1 VISASWGVTRLG
13 YQGGLIAFALRIA
26 AGLSSGGSQL
36 RHHLL
41 FTTMADIDGIKK
53 SKEFFTSVPQQSPGF
68 FLKGSHQYDWGL
80 KNRLS
85 RVFNPK
91 SGNTL
96 MLAFDHGYFQGPTT
110 GLERVD
116 QTILPL
122 EPYCDCLMLT
132 RGIQRSV
139 IPASTQKAIAL
150 RASGGTSMITPMDE
164 WEGTMGDGQAL
175 KVGRPGYE
183 PLSDEVIACSI
194 EEAVRL
200 NASVLAVQVFIGSIH
215 ERQTLKNLTDLI
227 DQANRYGIAVMG
239 VTAVGRAMARTPQYF
254 RLATRIM
261 AELGAHIL
269 KCYYTDTEFD
279 TVTSCCPVPIVIA
292 GGKKLPEREAIEM
305 AYNAIHQGANGV
317 DMGRNI
323 FQSDAPIPM
332 IRAVR
337 AVVHEGLS
345 AADGFAM
352 YNDLKRDAA
361 KA

>member
-1 VISASWGVTRLG
+1 
-13 YQGGLIAFALRIA
+13 
-26 AGLSSGGSQL
+26 
-36 RHHLL
+36 
-41 FTTMADIDGIKK
+41 MADLDGQKK
-53 SKEFFTSVPQQSPGF
+53 NKEFFTSVPQEAPGF

-85 RVFNPK
+85 RIFNPQ

-132 RGIQRSV
+132 RGIQRAV
-139 IPASTQKAIAL
+139 IPATSQKAIAL
-150 RASGGTSMITPMDE
+150 RASGGTSMVSPFDE
-164 WEGTMGDGQAL
+164 YEGEIEGKKFKL
-175 KVGRPGYE
+175 SRPGYE
-183 PLSDEVIACSI
+183 PLSNESTALTI
-194 EEAVRL
+194 EEALRL
-200 NASVLAVQVFIGSIH
+200 NACVLAVQVFIGGQH
-215 ERQTLKNLTDLI
+215 ERQSLKNLTDLV
-227 DQANRYGIAVMG
+227 DAANRYGIAVMG

-261 AELGAHIL
+261 AELGAHMV
-269 KCYYTDTEFD
+269 KCYYTDEEFD

-292 GGKKLPEREAIEM
+292 GGKKLPEKDAMQM
-305 AYNAIHQGANGV
+305 AWNAINQGANGV

-323 FQSDAPIPM
+323 FQSDAPVAM

-337 AVVHEGLS
+337 SIVHEKAS
-345 AADGFAM
+345 VEDAWAM
-352 YNDLKRDAA
+352 YNDLKA
-361 KA
+361 K

>member
-1 VISASWGVTRLG
+1 
-13 YQGGLIAFALRIA
+13 
-26 AGLSSGGSQL
+26 
-36 RHHLL
+36 
-41 FTTMADIDGIKK
+41 MADLDGK
-53 SKEFFTSVPQQSPGF
+53 SSEKTKEFFTSVPQETPGF

-91 SGNTL
+91 DGRTL

-122 EPYCDCLMLT
+122 EPYVDCLMLT

-139 IPASTQKAIAL
+139 VPASTQKAIAL
-150 RASGGTSMITPMDE
+150 RASGGTSMISPMEE
-164 WEGTMGDGQAL
+164 WEGTLSDGRTL
-175 KVGRPGYE
+175 KLGRPGYE
-183 PLSDEVIACSI
+183 PLSNESLACSI
-194 EEAVRL
+194 EEALRL
-200 NASVLAVQVFIGSIH
+200 NASVLAVQVFIGGQY

-239 VTAVGRAMARTPQYF
+239 VTAVGRSMARTAQYF

-261 AELGAHIL
+261 AELGCHL
-269 KCYYTDTEFD
+269 VKCYYTETEFD

-292 GGKKLPEREAIEM
+292 GGKKLPELDALKM
-305 AYNAIHQGANGV
+305 SYNALEQGASGV

-323 FQSDAPIPM
+323 FQAEDPIAM
-332 IRAVR
+332 VQAVQQL
-337 AVVHEGLS
+337 VHGGLTPVK
-345 AADGFAM
+345 AHNL
-352 YNDLKRDAA
+352 YLELKSKKKPA
-361 KA
+361 KKN